1 MKNRKN
7 KAMKN
12 YKTYTINWMVL
23 VLLIVLSSCEKDFL
37 EEDLRSGLSPTG
49 FYNNLNEAQMAVNG
63 VYATL
68 NNQNLYRNRN
78 YRGAVQYG
86 SDEVCPQRKVI
97 QTPYN
102 YLYTE
107 GNGDLHAAWK
117 EFYLLIRNANSAI
130 ANISTAEALTVE
142 EKNQL
147 LGELYVLRAM
157 AYYDLTCVWND
168 VPFFT
173 EILAPE
179 ELASLE
185 RTPAQTIRDAM
196 IADLQ
201 TAYGLLPDSWSGPD
215 LGRMS
220 KWAARALEAKF
231 HMFSKNWQGMLT
243 ACKDII
249 DNSPHRL
256 MDDFGDIFDWT
267 NSGYTNTFLVGVIQP
282 NPHRVGIG

>member
-12 YKTYTINWMVL
+12 YKTYTINWMIL

-102 YLYTE
+102 LS
-107 GNGDLHAAWK
+107 
-117 EFYLLIRNANSAI
+117 LIHI
-130 ANISTAEALTVE
+130 
-142 EKNQL
+142 
-147 LGELYVLRAM
+147 
-157 AYYDLTCVWND
+157 
-168 VPFFT
+168 
-173 EILAPE
+173 
-179 ELASLE
+179 
-185 RTPAQTIRDAM
+185 
-196 IADLQ
+196 
-201 TAYGLLPDSWSGPD
+201 
-215 LGRMS
+215 
-220 KWAARALEAKF
+220 
-231 HMFSKNWQGMLT
+231 
-243 ACKDII
+243 
-249 DNSPHRL
+249 
-256 MDDFGDIFDWT
+256 
-267 NSGYTNTFLVGVIQP
+267 
-282 NPHRVGIG
+282 

>member
-7 KAMKN
+7 KTMKN
-12 YKTYTINWMVL
+12 YITYTINWMVL
-23 VLLIVLSSCEKDFL
+23 ILLTVLSSCEKDFL

-63 VYATL
+63 IYALL
-68 NNQNLYRNRN
+68 NNRNLYRNRN

-107 GNGDLHAAWK
+107 GNGDLHSLWK

-130 ANISTAEALTVE
+130 ANISSADALSSD

-157 AYYDLTCVWND
+157 AYYDLTRFYGD

-173 EILAPE
+173 DELGTDELSVLPRTSMREIRE
-179 ELASLE
+179 KISKSL
-185 RTPAQTIRDAM
+185 
-196 IADLQ
+196 
-201 TAYGLLPDSWSGPD
+201 LL
-215 LGRMS
+215 
-220 KWAARALEAKF
+220 
-231 HMFSKNWQGMLT
+231 T
-243 ACKDII
+243 
-249 DNSPHRL
+249 
-256 MDDFGDIFDWT
+256 
-267 NSGYTNTFLVGVIQP
+267 
-282 NPHRVGIG
+282 